1 MYMKSI
7 NEINQVVILAAG
19 RSRRMEDLS
28 KQEPKCLLPY
38 KGERVLQRLV
48 RQLKENRISKIVITT
63 GYRADIMS
71 QFFENDEVVTLVEN
85 KFYEEDV
92 NIYSMKLALSQID
105 DGPYVIFEA
114 DTILEDS
121 LVKYIVGQDF
131 EGKSVWF
138 TQGAF
143 NPSQYGG
150 ILRSDKYGKITDIRM
165 VPAYQDKFKRYSK
178 LTGVMRVG
186 PNEAELFK
194 ALINKYADTT
204 IKQYFL
210 NAWIENL
217 RLLPCEEADISM
229 FEFYTFNKPEEYYQ
243 AIKQSL

>member
-1 MYMKSI
+1 MKSL
-7 NEINQVVILAAG
+7 NEINQVIILAAG

-48 RQLKENRISKIVITT
+48 RQLEENRISKIVITI
-63 GYRADIMS
+63 GYRADIMR
-71 QFFENDEVVTLVEN
+71 QLFENDEVVTLVEN

-92 NIYSMKLALSQID
+92 NIYSMQLALSQI

-138 TQGAF
+138 TQGLF
-143 NPSQYGG
+143 SPSQYGG
-150 ILRSDKYGKITDIRM
+150 ILRSDKYGKITDIRI
-165 VPAYQDKFKRYSK
+165 VSAYQDKFKQYSK

-194 ALINKYADTT
+194 ALINKYAATT
-204 IKQYFL
+204 VKQYFF
-210 NAWIENL
+210 NTWIENL
-217 RLLPCEEADISM
+217 RLLPCEEADVSM
-229 FEFYTFNKPEEYYQ
+229 FEFYTFNTPEEYYQ
-243 AIKQSL
+243 AISEQI